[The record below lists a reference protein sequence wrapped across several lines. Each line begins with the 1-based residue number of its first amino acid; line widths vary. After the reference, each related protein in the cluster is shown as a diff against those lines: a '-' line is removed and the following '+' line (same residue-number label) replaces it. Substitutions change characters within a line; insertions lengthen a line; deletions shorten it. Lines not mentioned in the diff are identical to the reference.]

1 MQGMYQEFPYK
12 ATPRKA
18 SQDSQWRET
27 LQVSVRVTWEDLFN
41 CPKIIK
47 IFSICF
53 KISFTVGFNVFI
65 LWFRCQ
71 ECGRAFTQNAHLLA
85 HQRTHTGEKPFKCDE
100 CDKAFK
106 ESKTLKRHKLIHK
119 NGMPFSCP
127 ICFKGKLSGKWV
139 FNFSQ
144 RKELKIY
151 IKMLIIAHRSI
162 SKTRFL
168 KDKMEFF
175 PNRISEAAKFRGSH
189 VCPL

>member
-1 MQGMYQEFPYK
+1 MC
-12 ATPRKA
+12 
-18 SQDSQWRET
+18 
-27 LQVSVRVTWEDLFN
+27 VTWKHLFSFL
-41 CPKIIK
+41 KILQ

-53 KISFTVGFNVFI
+53 AFSITIGLNVSILWLNVFI

-127 ICFKGKLSGKWV
+127 ICFKGKLSGNGSLV
-139 FNFSQ
+139 FP
-144 RKELKIY
+144 
-151 IKMLIIAHRSI
+151 IAEIAYVNAAYCLH
-162 SKTRFL
+162 FL
-168 KDKMEFF
+168 
-175 PNRISEAAKFRGSH
+175 R
-189 VCPL
+189 L